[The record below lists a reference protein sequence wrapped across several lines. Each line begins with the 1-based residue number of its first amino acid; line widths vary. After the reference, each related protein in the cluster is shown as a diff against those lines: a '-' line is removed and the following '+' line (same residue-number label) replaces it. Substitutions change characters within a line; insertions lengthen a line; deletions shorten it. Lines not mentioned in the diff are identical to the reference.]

1 MPWLRKIPLSEHLET
16 KKRLKEIPSIST
28 FDELLDRSTLD
39 DIDKKIL
46 RLYYLKHR
54 DFRFIG
60 ESLGF
65 AEVTIKKRHR
75 KALSKLTKLL

>member
-1 MPWLRKIPLSEHLET
+1 MSEHIET
-16 KKRLKEIPSIST
+16 KKRLKEIPNIST
-28 FDELLDRSTLD
+28 FDGLLDQSTLD
-39 DIDKKIL
+39 DIDKTIL
-46 RLYYLKHR
+46 RLHYLKHR

-60 ESLGF
+60 EVLGF

>member
-1 MPWLRKIPLSEHLET
+1 MSEHIET
-16 KKRLKEIPSIST
+16 KKRLKEIPNIST
-28 FDELLDRSTLD
+28 FDGLLDQSTLD
-39 DIDKKIL
+39 DIDKTIL
-46 RLYYLKHR
+46 RLHYLKHR

-60 ESLGF
+60 ETLGF

>member
-1 MPWLRKIPLSEHLET
+1 MSEHIET
-16 KKRLKEIPSIST
+16 KKRLKEIPNIST
-28 FDELLDRSTLD
+28 FDGLLDQSTLD
-39 DIDKKIL
+39 DTDKTIL
-46 RLYYLKHR
+46 RLHYLKHR

-60 ESLGF
+60 ETLGF

>member
-1 MPWLRKIPLSEHLET
+1 MSEHIET
-16 KKRLKEIPSIST
+16 KKRLKEIPNIST
-28 FDELLDRSTLD
+28 FDGLLDQSTLD
-39 DIDKKIL
+39 DTDKTIL
-46 RLYYLKHR
+46 RLHYLKHQ

-60 ESLGF
+60 EVLGF